1 MYQEWM
7 KKYDE
12 ITNKSNTTNKNI
24 EYINRKDI
32 TDLIYKYSTPKKNG
46 ELVITDESLE
56 LFFKELLKVIK
67 WGD

>member
-12 ITNKSNTTNKNI
+12 IINKLNATNKNT

-46 ELVITDESLE
+46 KLVISDESLE
-56 LFFKELLKVIK
+56 LFFLELLKVIK

>member
-12 ITNKSNTTNKNI
+12 IINKPNATNKNI
-24 EYINRKDI
+24 EYINKKDI

-46 ELVITDESLE
+46 KLVITDESLE

-67 WGD
+67 WGN